1 MYFKNINMMQYR
13 GMGWKHSSFGD
24 DDSIIKD
31 NNTTTK
37 EKSLKEEDYILS
49 DSQITPEMLLRWGHN
64 YTNLQISYLE
74 NFYQDMHI
82 THTIVTP
89 QHEKALILICKLQ
102 LKMDNFLEAD
112 DMVGFSKV
120 HGEYQNYLHLQV

>member
-1 MYFKNINMMQYR
+1 MGFSLNDKNETVGMYFKNINMMQYR

-89 QHEKALILICKLQ
+89 QHEKSIDFNMQTTIK
-102 LKMDNFLEAD
+102 D
-112 DMVGFSKV
+112 G
-120 HGEYQNYLHLQV
+120 